1 MFLCFQ
7 KFKTTENKLHDQ
19 NEVINSL
26 KQELDK
32 FKLTIYEEKDI
43 QKKLQA
49 EADQAKSEAQDMQR
63 AERLVRVDLEQ
74 ATKRVGSYV

>member
-1 MFLCFQ
+1 M
-7 KFKTTENKLHDQ
+7 
-19 NEVINSL
+19 INSL

-74 ATKRVGSYV
+74 ATKRVGSYG